1 MKPSVSIAAL
11 CIITTLAG
19 LAQTANAWTYSQLQ
33 KESAKMAMTRRDPI
47 QMPTQTP
54 MVPYKAPNSDYTQFI
69 DLYSRMYRDRTMM
82 ISSYINEEA
91 ANNIISILLYL
102 RKEDPTGPLDLY
114 FNVPGADLRPAL
126 AVYDLI
132 CQTREKCQITTV
144 NLALCSGMGA
154 FLCAAGTKG
163 KRSAMPNSRFLVSR
177 TGMDKV
183 FRGQASDIAL
193 EVKNLQKWN
202 DRMEV
207 ELSQMT
213 GQALEDIQEHLKRDF
228 YLSADEAVTYGLI
241 DKVLLPTF
249 NKRAAA
255 GGVVGLGS
263 FEGGEEQRYQGD
275 NAKTGS
281 GGGWGSQQNVQQQQP
296 PKRNNDDD
304 EPKTQK

>member
-1 MKPSVSIAAL
+1 MNLIIGIITAVLAWQPQVVDAWSVSK
-11 CIITTLAG
+11 
-19 LAQTANAWTYSQLQ
+19 LQ
-33 KESAKMAMTRRDPI
+33 KEAAKMALTRRDPI

-54 MVPYKAPNSDYTQFI
+54 MVPYKPPGSDYTQFI

-102 RKEDPTGPLDLY
+102 RKEDPTGPIDLY
-114 FNVPGADLRPAL
+114 FNVPGADMRPAL

-132 CQTREKCQITTV
+132 CQTREKCEISTV

-163 KRSAMPNSRFLVSR
+163 KRSAMPNSRFLLSR

-183 FRGQASDIAL
+183 FRGQASDIVL
-193 EVKNLQKWN
+193 EVKNIKACN
-202 DRMEV
+202 DRMEE
-207 ELSQMT
+207 ELHKMT
-213 GQALEDIQEHLKRDF
+213 GQPLEYVKEDLTRDF
-228 YLSADEAVTYGLI
+228 YLSADEAVIYGLI
-241 DKVLLPTF
+241 DQVLLPTF

-255 GGVVGLGS
+255 GGDVFLGN
-263 FEGGEEQRYQGD
+263 FQGDDQRYQGN
-275 NAKTGS
+275 NAGGGNSGS
-281 GGGWGSQQNVQQQQP
+281 GWGSQQKVQP
-296 PKRNNDDD
+296 TKPTKKEED

>member
-1 MKPSVSIAAL
+1 MNLIIGIITAVLAWQPQVVDAWSVSK
-11 CIITTLAG
+11 
-19 LAQTANAWTYSQLQ
+19 LQ
-33 KESAKMAMTRRDPI
+33 KEASKMALTRRDPI

-54 MVPYKAPNSDYTQFI
+54 MVPYKPPGSDYTQFI

-102 RKEDPTGPLDLY
+102 RKEDPTGPIDLY
-114 FNVPGADLRPAL
+114 FNVPGADMRPAL

-132 CQTREKCQITTV
+132 CQTREKCEISTV

-163 KRSAMPNSRFLVSR
+163 KRSAMPNSRFLLSR

-183 FRGQASDIAL
+183 FRGQASDIVL
-193 EVKNLQKWN
+193 EVKNIKACN
-202 DRMEV
+202 DRMEE
-207 ELSQMT
+207 ELHKMT
-213 GQALEDIQEHLKRDF
+213 GQPLEYVKEDLTRDF
-228 YLSADEAVTYGLI
+228 YLSADEAVIYGLI
-241 DKVLLPTF
+241 DQVLLPTF

-255 GGVVGLGS
+255 GGDVFLGN
-263 FEGGEEQRYQGD
+263 FQGDDQRYQGN
-275 NAKTGS
+275 NAGGGNSGS
-281 GGGWGSQQNVQQQQP
+281 GWGSQQKVQP
-296 PKRNNDDD
+296 TKPTKKEED

>member
-1 MKPSVSIAAL
+1 MAL
-11 CIITTLAG
+11 I
-19 LAQTANAWTYSQLQ
+19 
-33 KESAKMAMTRRDPI
+33 RRDPI

-54 MVPYKAPNSDYTQFI
+54 MVPYKPPGSDYTQFI

-102 RKEDPTGPLDLY
+102 RKEDPTGPIDLY
-114 FNVPGADLRPAL
+114 FNVPGADIRPAL

-132 CQTREKCQITTV
+132 CQTREKCEISTV

-163 KRSAMPNSRFLVSR
+163 KRSAMPNSRFLLSR

-183 FRGQASDIAL
+183 FQGQASDIVL
-193 EVKNLQKWN
+193 EVKNIKAWN
-202 DRMEV
+202 DRMEE
-207 ELSQMT
+207 ELHKMT
-213 GQALEDIQEHLKRDF
+213 GQPLEYVKEDLARDF
-228 YLSADEAVTYGLI
+228 YLSADEAVIYGLI
-241 DKVLLPTF
+241 DQVLLPTF

-255 GGVVGLGS
+255 GGDVFLGN
-263 FEGGEEQRYQGD
+263 FQGNDQRYQGE
-275 NAKTGS
+275 NAGGGNSGS
-281 GGGWGSQQNVQQQQP
+281 GWGSQQKVQP
-296 PKRNNDDD
+296 TKPTKKDED

>member
-1 MKPSVSIAAL
+1 MNLFIGILVAAL
-11 CIITTLAG
+11 AWRP
-19 LAQTANAWTYSQLQ
+19 QTVDAWSISKLQ
-33 KESAKMAMTRRDPI
+33 KESAKMALIRRDPI

-54 MVPYKAPNSDYTQFI
+54 MVPYKPPGSDYTQFI

-102 RKEDPTGPLDLY
+102 RKEDPTGPIDLY
-114 FNVPGADLRPAL
+114 FNVPGADIRPAL

-132 CQTREKCQITTV
+132 CQTREKCEISTV

-163 KRSAMPNSRFLVSR
+163 KRSAMPNSRFLLSR

-183 FRGQASDIAL
+183 FQGQASDIVL
-193 EVKNLQKWN
+193 EVKNIKAWN
-202 DRMEV
+202 DRMEE
-207 ELSQMT
+207 ELHKMT
-213 GQALEDIQEHLKRDF
+213 GQPLEYVKEDLARDF
-228 YLSADEAVTYGLI
+228 YLSADEAVIYGLI
-241 DKVLLPTF
+241 DQVLLPTF

-255 GGVVGLGS
+255 GGDVFLGN
-263 FEGGEEQRYQGD
+263 FQGNDQRYQGE
-275 NAKTGS
+275 NAGGGNSGS
-281 GGGWGSQQNVQQQQP
+281 GWGSQQKVQP
-296 PKRNNDDD
+296 TKPTKKDED

>member
-1 MKPSVSIAAL
+1 MKPLLFGLFATAL
-11 CIITTLAG
+11 TWPTSE
-19 LAQTANAWTYSQLQ
+19 AWSYSQLQ
-33 KESAKMAMTRRDPI
+33 KESAKMAMVRRSPI

-54 MVPYKAPNSDYTQFI
+54 MVPYKAPGSDYAQFM

-102 RKEDPTGPLDLY
+102 RNEDPNGPLDLY

-132 CQTREKCQITTV
+132 CQTRNTCEITTV

-154 FLCAAGTKG
+154 MLCGAGTPG
-163 KRSAMPNSRFLVSR
+163 KRSAMPNARFLLSR
-177 TGMDKV
+177 TGMERT

-193 EVKNLQKWN
+193 EVKNLKTWN

-207 ELSQMT
+207 ELQKMT
-213 GQALEDIQEHLKRDF
+213 GQPMEAVQRDLKRDF
-228 YLSADEAVTYGLI
+228 YLSADEAVLYGLI
-241 DKVLLPTF
+241 DKVLMPTF

-255 GGVVGLGS
+255 GGVVGLGT
-263 FEGGEEQRYQGD
+263 FEGEEQRYQGD
-275 NAKTGS
+275 NAGGGNS
-281 GGGWGSQQNVQQQQP
+281 GGGWGSQQKVQPQKP
-296 PKRNNDDD
+296 NNNGDD